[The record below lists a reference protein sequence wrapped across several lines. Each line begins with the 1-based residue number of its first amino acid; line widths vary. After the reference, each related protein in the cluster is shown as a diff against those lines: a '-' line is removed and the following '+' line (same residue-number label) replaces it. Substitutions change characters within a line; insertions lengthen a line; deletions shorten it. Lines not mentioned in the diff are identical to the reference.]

1 MSAAALMDWLGQ
13 HMPQVQKEA
22 RSFPGYGGF
31 HEYMQELTG
40 VNGCDSHD
48 AMCAAYLAAL
58 QAKHPG
64 PRKPTPQIPPPV
76 WDTRKVTADGAWA
89 AVVAMCGGGHG

>member
-22 RSFPGYGGF
+22 RSFPGYSGF
-31 HEYMQELTG
+31 HEYMQLLTG
-40 VNGCDSHD
+40 VNGCDGHD

-58 QAKHPG
+58 QAKHPTA
-64 PRKPTPQIPPPV
+64 PRKPLPQIPPPV
-76 WDTRKVTADGAWA
+76 WDARPVTADGAWA
-89 AVVAMCGGGHG
+89 AVVALSRGQG